1 MINDFRASLCDTRIP
16 CTGIPDIKTI
26 ELHRP
31 QNTSPG
37 CDTRGVVTPQIVRGT
52 KCISNKS
59 GGSGNDNTHDVRLVR
74 LCVCRGQLSELI
86 LSEHAVEN
94 RAIFYDLTIP
104 EADDARGVACD
115 VIFVCD
121 HDDGLSF
128 GI

>member
-1 MINDFRASLCDTRIP
+1 MINDVRAGLCDTRIH
-16 CTGIPDIKTI
+16 CTGITDIKAI

-31 QNTSPG
+31 QNTAPG
-37 CDTRGVVTPQIVRGT
+37 CNTRGVVASQIVGGT

-59 GGSGNDNTHDVRLVR
+59 GRSGNDNTHDVRLVR
-74 LCVCRGQLSELI
+74 RCVCRGQLSELI
-86 LSEHAVEN
+86 LCEHAVEN